1 LNQCQYDKNKTSMG
15 AIMQKHGEETHVTAT
30 EASGGRPTGHMRW
43 VLGIGLLI
51 AIVAMS
57 AAWIIPAVFG

>member
-1 LNQCQYDKNKTSMG
+1 MAEQNEPIHIEDDDARAAQS
-15 AIMQKHGEETHVTAT
+15 
-30 EASGGRPTGHMRW
+30 TGYMRY

-57 AAWIIPAVFG
+57 IVWIIPALSN

>member
-1 LNQCQYDKNKTSMG
+1 
-15 AIMQKHGEETHVTAT
+15 MQKHGEETHITAT
-30 EASGGRPTGHMRW
+30 EASAGRPTGHMRW
-43 VLGIGLLI
+43 VLGIGLFI

>member
-1 LNQCQYDKNKTSMG
+1 MAEQNEPIHIEDDDARAAHT
-15 AIMQKHGEETHVTAT
+15 
-30 EASGGRPTGHMRW
+30 TGYMRY

-57 AAWIIPAVFG
+57 IAWIIPALSN